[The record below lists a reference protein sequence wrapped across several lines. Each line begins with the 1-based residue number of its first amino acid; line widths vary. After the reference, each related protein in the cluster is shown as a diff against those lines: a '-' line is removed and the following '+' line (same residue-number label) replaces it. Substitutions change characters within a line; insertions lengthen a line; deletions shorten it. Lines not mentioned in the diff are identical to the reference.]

1 MALDIV
7 PLFASLSIKHRLLRN
22 RLVMPPMVVNRG
34 ITTPEGIAWYER
46 RARGG
51 AGLVIVEATWIT
63 RFGRELTA
71 ENLRPLV
78 VAMHEAGALAA
89 IQLFAAT
96 PDGARSPAELSLTDI
111 DILVDAYARAAEICA
126 EAGFDGI
133 EPHGAHGYLLN
144 RFFSP
149 VQNER
154 TDEYG
159 GDTLEN
165 RSRLALRIVEAI
177 TPICGPHMLLLY
189 RHTPIGQ
196 GYGLQDSLLLGA
208 ALVNAGVDILD
219 ISPASVEAPGDLAA
233 PFRRLGAPVIA
244 VNEMDRPERA
254 VEAIAEERAD
264 LVAVGRGLIAD
275 PDWPLKIRYHRT
287 DDILPCIYCDDCHAD
302 LRQGRFVRCSQ
313 WKDEP

>member
-1 MALDIV
+1 MALDIA
-7 PLFASLSIKHRLLRN
+7 PLFAPLSIKHRLLRN

-96 PDGARSPAELSLTDI
+96 SNGARLPADLERTDI
-111 DILVDAYARAAEICA
+111 DTLIDGFVQATEICA

-159 GDTLEN
+159 GDTLDN
-165 RSRLALRIVEAI
+165 RLRLPLRIVQAI
-177 TPICGPHMLLLY
+177 APICGPDMLLLY

-244 VNEMDRPERA
+244 VNEMDRLERA
-254 VEAIAEERAD
+254 VEALTEERAD

-275 PDWPLKIRYHRT
+275 PDWPLKVRYNRME
-287 DDILPCIYCDDCHAD
+287 DILPCIYCDDCHAD

-313 WKDEP
+313 WEDEP